1 MPGENELSGGAA
13 ATPSPSPSPSP
24 ASSPSPSPSPSS
36 APAAGEVSSTFN
48 MEKALSDLS
57 TGLGFEEKKDETDVT
72 KVTDVVN
79 KLEQKP
85 AAPAAPIPPAPGPD
99 DAPNTWDPES
109 KALWATL
116 PAALKNQIIKREGD
130 MFKGIESYK
139 AAATYGNAM
148 RQVMSPYDAI
158 HQAQGIDPVH
168 TVGSLLQSHHTLAS
182 GTDAQKVALLG
193 NLVKSYRISPEM
205 LGQAL
210 APAGEPP
217 YVDPTV
223 KALQTDL
230 DTVKSQLTARERA
243 DLQREQADL
252 QREQA
257 RVLKQV
263 DMFAADPKNIYFPE
277 VAEEAAVLI
286 RSGVVGT
293 LEEAYEA
300 AVWKNPVTRAKEI
313 ARIASDKAVAD
324 AKVITERTAAAKSA
338 SAANVTTTAKPGRT
352 AAPAQSMDETLEE
365 ELRAIRARG

>member
-24 ASSPSPSPSPSS
+24 APSPSPSPSLS
-36 APAAGEVSSTFN
+36 PAPASGEVSSTFN

-57 TGLGFEEKKDETDVT
+57 TGLGFEEKRDETDVT
-72 KVTDVVN
+72 KVTDVVDKN
-79 KLEQKP
+79 EQKP
-85 AAPAAPIPPAPGPD
+85 ATPVPPITPAPGPD

-230 DTVKSQLTARERA
+230 DTIKSQQAERDRVEA
-243 DLQREQADL
+243 AAN
-252 QREQA
+252 QA

-263 DMFAADPKNIYFPE
+263 TAFSADPKNIYFEE
-277 VAEEAAVLI
+277 VADEAAILI